1 MAAARPARRRTG
13 RDGGGRRGVRG
24 GGRRGAAAGR
34 AGRGPRLAGGGA
46 GHWCRL
52 GDGAMKR
59 GMLATWARTLI
70 VQASWNYDRMVG
82 IGVAYAMEPLLRDLP
97 GGRTNGRYAAAL
109 KRVAGFFNA
118 HPYLTGMA
126 AGALARVE
134 YDGVPEA
141 QADRLRRALIGPLGS
156 VGDQLVWAGWL
167 PMSVAVGLIVAVL
180 VSVPAGV
187 VSLLILYNVL
197 HLGLRSWGL
206 AAACDSAPPPRRSP
220 SGWRF
225 HWWRPGCWRISG
237 AASAWARALSDW

>member
-1 MAAARPARRRTG
+1 
-13 RDGGGRRGVRG
+13 
-24 GGRRGAAAGR
+24 
-34 AGRGPRLAGGGA
+34 
-46 GHWCRL
+46 
-52 GDGAMKR
+52 
-59 GMLATWARTLI
+59 MLTTWVRTLI

-97 GGRTNGRYAAAL
+97 GGKTNGRYAAAL

-156 VGDQLVWAGWL
+156 VGDQLIWAGWL
-167 PMSVAVGLIVAVL
+167 PLSMAVGLIVAVL
-180 VSVPAGV
+180 ASVPAGV
-187 VSLLILYNVL
+187 VAFLILYNVV

-206 AAACDSAPPPRRSP
+206 AA
-220 SGWRF
+220 GWRAGVGVAGELAGRVIHGGLRF
-225 HWWRPGCWRISG
+225 G
-237 AASAWARALSDW
+237 AAAAPFSLGVALPLVASWLLQDFGDSERVGAAVVGSLGLLLARVLAPTLSGVRLGLLFLGAAILAGWLWQ